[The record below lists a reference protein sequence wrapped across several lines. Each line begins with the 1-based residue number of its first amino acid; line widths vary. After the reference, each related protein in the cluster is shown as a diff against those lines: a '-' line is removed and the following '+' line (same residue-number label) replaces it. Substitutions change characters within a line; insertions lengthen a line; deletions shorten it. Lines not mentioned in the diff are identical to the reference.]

1 MANFKIYLYVFL
13 RVWNITIYNE
23 NSKISKPKIFRYSIK
38 VKHMEDPLIKHVGL
52 TQEILLHR
60 IANRIR
66 QSLELQEILSA
77 TVAEVRSFLDTDRVK
92 IYQFQPDSHGLVIAE
107 SIQEGRLPTLLGLN
121 FPADDI
127 PPYARELYVRAR
139 QRTIVNLA
147 THEIGVS
154 PLICPET
161 GKLLDQPDI
170 RYRPVDPCHVEYLT
184 AMGVMSSVVVPI
196 VLESKETGKVSL
208 PSLQQSSQLWGLLV
222 SHHSQPRVVTEEELL
237 FIQSVVDQVAIAIS
251 QSILLNQVRQQA
263 RQEAIINQVTE
274 QLYITPM
281 VQLQAALE
289 ETVAAFAGS
298 GGRLYLLPNG
308 EQSGEIYTCGVQPT
322 ELDGAQGRHIEEH
335 RLWQKY
341 LYSAS
346 MSPVGNP
353 EQPSV
358 KSWSVNWMRAIYALN
373 APPNELTSDSNLWA
387 IADIYKEPL
396 FRSLTPCFQ
405 ATQIR
410 GLLIVPLQHGSTVV
424 GCLSIF
430 RDEVDI
436 ETIWAGCFSTDSR
449 QMMARQSFE
458 AWRQLKTAQAQQWAE
473 SEVKLVQELGERFST
488 AVRQHQLYQQIQTLN
503 TNLEQQVR
511 DRTAQL
517 QQTNSDLQRST
528 IELQRS
534 VERQQ
539 ALARIIANIRQSLD
553 VEKIFYTASEEV
565 CELLKSDRVA
575 VYRFNADWGG
585 EFISDYESANPQWHR
600 RVKLGVGMVWDDTHL
615 QETQGG
621 RYRHNEPFVVDDVYN
636 MQFSQC
642 HIDLLEQFH
651 VQAFMITPIFIG
663 QELWG
668 LLGAYQHSNS
678 RHWEALEVE
687 FFTQIATQLGVALQ
701 QAEYV
706 EQVRSQS
713 IQLARVTERQQIQA
727 SVISKVRKS
736 LDLNEIFE
744 TTTQELCRVL
754 NADRVVV
761 FRFYSDSEYEGG
773 EVIAEDVASG
783 LPSTLTA
790 KVYDRCIGEKYTEK
804 FRQGHVH
811 AVSDIYNS
819 DLDECYISMLSRF
832 RIRANLVVPII
843 KQDRL
848 WGLLCINQCENC
860 REWQDLEIEFVS
872 QIASQLGVALEHAVL
887 LKQTQQQATQLSQTL
902 DHLKQ
907 TQAHLIQSE
916 KMSSLGQLVAGVA
929 HEINNPVNF
938 IYGNIAHIHE
948 YTQSLIQIL
957 NLYQHYYPEPDPEI
971 KKQAKIVDL
980 EFIAEDLPKL
990 FSSLELGAERIREIV
1005 LSLRNFSRLD
1015 EAEVK
1020 SVDIH
1025 EGLDNTLLIL
1035 QHRLKPNSLHSTIE
1049 LIKHYG
1055 ELPLV
1060 ECFAGQLNQ
1069 VFMNLLS
1076 NAIDAVE
1083 DSCRKSL
1090 KSGKERH
1097 HPIIT
1102 IKTQLL
1108 ENDWVQISI
1117 KDNGIGI
1124 NQEVQAKLFDPFFT
1138 TKEVGQGTGLGLS
1151 ISYQIV
1157 EKHRGKLQCVSQP
1170 EEGAE
1175 FLIDIPLKQP
1185 RKKIA

>member
-1 MANFKIYLYVFL
+1 MGDSL
-13 RVWNITIYNE
+13 T
-23 NSKISKPKIFRYSIK
+23 
-38 VKHMEDPLIKHVGL
+38 KHVGL
-52 TQEILLHR
+52 TQEIFLHR

-77 TVAEVRSFLDTDRVK
+77 TVAEVRSFLGTDRVK

-107 SIQEGRLPTLLGLN
+107 SIQEGRLPPLLGLN

-147 THEIGVS
+147 THEIGIS
-154 PLICPET
+154 LLNCRET
-161 GKLLDQPDI
+161 GELLDQQDI

-184 AMGVMSSVVVPI
+184 AMGVKSSVVVPI
-196 VLESKETGKVSL
+196 VLESKETGKDSL

-222 SHHSQPRVVTEEELL
+222 SHHSEPRVVTEQELL

-263 RQEAIINQVTE
+263 RQEAIINQVTQ
-274 QLYITPM
+274 QLYSTPI
-281 VQLQAALE
+281 VQLEAALE

-298 GGRLYLLPNG
+298 GGRLYLLPDN
-308 EQSGEIYTCGVQPT
+308 EQSAEIYICGVQPT
-322 ELDGAQGRHIEEH
+322 QLDGGQGRHIEEH

-346 MSPVGNP
+346 MLPVGNP
-353 EQPSV
+353 EQPSA
-358 KSWSVNWMRAIYALN
+358 KSWSVNWMRAVYALT

-387 IADIYKEPL
+387 IADVYKEPL
-396 FRSLTPCFQ
+396 FRSLACCFQ

-410 GLLIVPLQHGSTVV
+410 GLLIVPLLHGSTVV
-424 GCLSIF
+424 GCLTIF

-458 AWRQLKTAQAQQWAE
+458 AWRELKTGQAQQWGE
-473 SEVKLVQELGERFST
+473 SEVKLAQALGERFST
-488 AVRQHQLYQQIQTLN
+488 AVRQYRLYQQVQTLN

-517 QQTNSDLQRST
+517 QQTNTDLQRST

-539 ALARIIANIRQSLD
+539 ALAGIIAKMRQSLD
-553 VEKIFYTASEEV
+553 VENIFYTTTEEV
-565 CELLKSDRVA
+565 CQLIKSDRVA
-575 VYRFNADWGG
+575 VYRFNDDWGG
-585 EFISDYESANPQWHR
+585 EFVSDYESANPRWHR
-600 RVKLGVGMVWDDTHL
+600 SVKLGVGMVWDDTHL
-615 QETQGG
+615 QQTQGG
-621 RYRHNEPFVVDDVYN
+621 RYRHNQPFVVDDVYS
-636 MQFSQC
+636 MEFSQC

-651 VQAFMITPIFIG
+651 VQAFMIAPIFVG

-668 LLGAYQHSNS
+668 LLSAYQHSSS

-687 FFTQIATQLGVALQ
+687 FFTQIATQLGVAVQ
-701 QAEYV
+701 QAEYL
-706 EQVRSQS
+706 EQMRSQS
-713 IQLARVTERQQIQA
+713 IQLAHVAEQQQTLA
-727 SVISKVRKS
+727 SVITKVRES
-736 LDLNEIFE
+736 LDLNEIFQ
-744 TTTQELCRVL
+744 TTTQELRRVL
-754 NADRVVV
+754 NGDRVVV
-761 FRFYSDSEYEGG
+761 FRFYSDSEYDGG
-773 EVIAEDVASG
+773 EVIAEDVAPG

-804 FRQGHVH
+804 FRQGHIH

-819 DLDECYISMLSRF
+819 ELDDCYISMLSRF
-832 RIRANLVVPII
+832 RVRANLVVPMI
-843 KQDRL
+843 KQDKL
-848 WGLLCINQCENC
+848 WGLLCINQCEKS

-887 LKQTQQQATQLSQTL
+887 LKHTQQQATQLSQTL
-902 DHLKQ
+902 DDLRQ
-907 TQAHLIQSE
+907 TQAHLIHSE

-938 IYGNIAHIHE
+938 IYGNLAHIHE
-948 YTQSLIQIL
+948 YTQNLIEML
-957 NLYQHYYPEPDPEI
+957 NLYQHYYPEPEPEI
-971 KKQAKIVDL
+971 KKQAIVADL

-1015 EAEVK
+1015 QAEVK
-1020 SVDIH
+1020 PVNIH
-1025 EGLDNTLLIL
+1025 EGLDSTLLIL
-1035 QHRLKPNSLHSTIE
+1035 QHRLKPNSLHSGIE
-1049 LIKHYG
+1049 LIKQYG

-1076 NAIDAVE
+1076 NAIDALE
-1083 DSCRKSL
+1083 ESCRQSR
-1090 KSGKERH
+1090 KSGNDKY
-1097 HPIIT
+1097 HPIVT
-1102 IKTQLL
+1102 MKTQLL

-1117 KDNGIGI
+1117 KDNGIGM
-1124 NQEVQAKLFDPFFT
+1124 NQEVHAKLFDPFFT
-1138 TKEVGQGTGLGLS
+1138 TKEVGKGTGLGLS

-1157 EKHRGKLQCVSQP
+1157 EKHLGKLQCVSQP
-1170 EEGAE
+1170 QEGAE
-1175 FLIDIPLKQP
+1175 FLIDIPVKQP
-1185 RKKIA
+1185 AKKIARLSSSQKS

>member
-1 MANFKIYLYVFL
+1 MG
-13 RVWNITIYNE
+13 
-23 NSKISKPKIFRYSIK
+23 
-38 VKHMEDPLIKHVGL
+38 DPLTKHVGL

-107 SIQEGRLPTLLGLN
+107 SIQSGRLPPLLGLN

-127 PPYARELYVRAR
+127 PPYARELFVRAR
-139 QRTIVNLA
+139 QRSVVDLT
-147 THEIGVS
+147 THEIGIS
-154 PLICPET
+154 PLNCPET
-161 GKLLDQPDI
+161 GELLDQPDI

-184 AMGVMSSVVVPI
+184 AMGVKSSVVVPI
-196 VLESKETGKVSL
+196 VLESKETGKDSL
-208 PSLQQSSQLWGLLV
+208 PSLDQSSQLWGLLV
-222 SHHSQPRVVTEEELL
+222 SHHSEPRVVTEEELL

-274 QLYITPM
+274 QLYTTPM
-281 VQLQAALE
+281 VQLKAALK

-298 GGRLYLLPNG
+298 GGRLYLLPDN
-308 EQSGEIYTCGVQPT
+308 EQGTEIYICGVQPT
-322 ELDGAQGRHIEEH
+322 QLDGGQGRHIEEH
-335 RLWQKY
+335 LLWQKY

-346 MSPVGNP
+346 MSPVSNP
-353 EQPSV
+353 EEPSA
-358 KSWSVNWMRAIYALN
+358 KSWSVNWMRAVYALTP
-373 APPNELTSDSNLWA
+373 PPNELTSDSNLWA
-387 IADIYKEPL
+387 IADLYKEPL
-396 FRSLTPCFQ
+396 FRSIAPCFQ

-430 RDEVDI
+430 RDEVDM

-458 AWRQLKTAQAQQWAE
+458 AWRELKTAQAQQWAE
-473 SEVKLVQELGERFST
+473 SEVKLAQALGERFST
-488 AVRQHQLYQQIQTLN
+488 AVRQYQLYQQVQTLN

-511 DRTAQL
+511 DRTAEL
-517 QQTNSDLQRST
+517 HATNTDLQRST

-539 ALARIIANIRQSLD
+539 AMAGIIAKMRQSLD
-553 VEKIFYTASEEV
+553 VENIFDTTTEEI
-565 CELLKSDRVA
+565 CQLLKSDRVT

-585 EFISDYESANPQWHR
+585 EFVSDYESANAQWHR
-600 RVKLGVGMVWDDTHL
+600 RVKLGVGMVWDDTYL

-621 RYRHNEPFVVDDVYN
+621 RYRHNEPFVVDDVYS
-636 MQFSQC
+636 MEFSQC
-642 HIDLLEQFH
+642 HLDILEQFH
-651 VQAFMITPIFIG
+651 VQAFMIAPIFVG

-668 LLGAYQHSNS
+668 LLGAYQHSSS

-687 FFTQIATQLGVALQ
+687 FFTQIAPQLGIAVQ
-701 QAEYV
+701 QAEYL

-713 IQLARVTERQQIQA
+713 IQLARVAEQQQTSA
-727 SVISKVRKS
+727 SVITKVRES
-736 LDLNEIFE
+736 LDLNEIFQ
-744 TTTQELCRVL
+744 TTTQELRRVL

-761 FRFYSDSEYEGG
+761 FRFYSDSEYDGG

-790 KVYDRCIGEKYTEK
+790 KVCDRCVGEKYTEK
-804 FRQGHVH
+804 FRQGHIH
-811 AVSDIYNS
+811 AVTDIYNS
-819 DLDECYISMLSRF
+819 ELDECYVSMLSRF
-832 RIRANLVVPII
+832 RIRANLVVPMI
-843 KQDRL
+843 KQDKL
-848 WGLLCINQCENC
+848 WGLLCIHQCEKS
-860 REWQDLEIEFVS
+860 REWQELEIEFVS

-887 LKQTQQQATQLSQTL
+887 LKHTQEQATQLSQTL
-902 DHLKQ
+902 DHLRQ

-948 YTQSLIQIL
+948 YTQNLIEML
-957 NLYQHYYPEPDPEI
+957 NLYQHYYPEPEPEI
-971 KKQAKIVDL
+971 KRQAIVADL

-990 FSSLELGAERIREIV
+990 FSSLQLGAERIREIV

-1015 EAEVK
+1015 QSEVK

-1025 EGLDNTLLIL
+1025 EGLDSTLLIL
-1035 QHRLKPNSLHSTIE
+1035 QHRLKSNSLHSGIE
-1049 LIKHYG
+1049 LIKQYG

-1083 DSCRKSL
+1083 ESCRQSL
-1090 KSGKERH
+1090 KSGKEKH
-1097 HPIIT
+1097 YPSII
-1102 IKTQLL
+1102 IKTLL
-1108 ENDWVQISI
+1108 LKNDWVQISF

-1124 NQEVQAKLFDPFFT
+1124 NQKVHAKLFDPFFT

-1157 EKHRGKLQCVSQP
+1157 EKHQGKLQCVSQP
-1170 EEGAE
+1170 EEGAKFFIE
-1175 FLIDIPLKQP
+1175 IPLKQLG
-1185 RKKIA
+1185 KKIA